1 MILKMSMQSL
11 TNSKMDLRRDII
23 SLSPQKF
30 KTQSTGTPSFYYS
43 NNRIFVFNDLAT
55 IMKNLEREA
64 SSYLPASEW
73 AHSTLTTLRQRSPT
87 SLHVSLLAMRGTI
100 EKTRYGTF
108 QSEYEL
114 ASHFVIQPDFV
125 HGVRARLIKRSEPT
139 WSLPETTLEKPQQW
153 VDENIIKK
161 GRFLE
166 PLEESFYM
174 LEEGKRDLVTKERGL
189 FKYSLPMEI
198 SVLATLMRGKMDG
211 SPGDDVRFTRKEFV
225 EYVVGENLG
234 RAGAER
240 KLNSILDRK
249 TVEDADGKL
258 IWKFDNAQTKN

>member
-1 MILKMSMQSL
+1 
-11 TNSKMDLRRDII
+11 MDLQRDII
-23 SLSPQKF
+23 SPSPQKF
-30 KTQSTGTPSFYYS
+30 KTQSTGTPSFFYS
-43 NNRIFVFNDLAT
+43 NKRIFAFNDLAT
-55 IMKNLEREA
+55 ILKNLEREA
-64 SSYLPASEW
+64 SSHSPASEW

-87 SLHVSLLAMRGTI
+87 SLHVSLLAMRTTI
-100 EKTRYGTF
+100 EKTRYATF
-108 QSEYEL
+108 QREYEL
-114 ASHFVIQPDFV
+114 ASHFVVQPDFV
-125 HGVRARLIKRSEPT
+125 NGVIARLIKRSEPT
-139 WSLPETTLEKPQQW
+139 WTLPETTLENPQQW
-153 VDENIIKK
+153 VDEHIIKR

-166 PLEESFYM
+166 PLHQSFYM

-198 SVLATLMRGKMDG
+198 SVLATLMGGKMDG

-249 TVEDADGKL
+249 TVEDMDGKL
-258 IWKFDNAQTKN
+258 IWKFDNAQKKN